1 MSRLIA
7 SDFEEF
13 SIYLS
18 KYSLEGTNA
27 GGNKELKK
35 GHRIYYGALSAW
47 SSIEHGL
54 RKRSRRFG
62 SKSMTIDSSLL
73 PYFRESISDIG
84 SGLFCCVHGA
94 YKPAHV
100 SLRSGIENYIRFCAG
115 IFDDEAITTTSV
127 FRLFEVAKKTEAF
140 SGDRSEYYSVLKS
153 TYGELC
159 KYTHSASADYMVGVN
174 ALSHFPAID
183 KKQFCSWNSH
193 AELVS
198 RAIFDSAFLLS
209 PALYNESHY
218 KVKEVLDGLISKSA
232 RLKMLNPAG

>member
-13 SIYLS
+13 SVYLS

-27 GGNKELKK
+27 GSNKELKK
-35 GHRIYYGALSAW
+35 AHRIYYGALSAW

-54 RKRSRRFG
+54 RKGPKDFG
-62 SKSMTIDSSLL
+62 SKSVAIDSKLL
-73 PYFRESISDIG
+73 PYFSECISDIG

-100 SLRSGIENYIRFCAG
+100 SLRSGIENYVRFCAG
-115 IFDDEAITTTSV
+115 IFDDEAVTTTSV

-140 SGDRSEYYSVLKS
+140 SGGGADCYLVLKS
-153 TYGELC
+153 SYGELC
-159 KYTHSASADYMVGVN
+159 KYTHSASPDHMVGVN

-183 KKQFCSWNSH
+183 KKQFNSWNSH
-193 AELVS
+193 AESVC
-198 RAIFDSAFLLS
+198 RAIFDSVFLLS
-209 PALYNESHY
+209 PSLYNESHY
-218 KVKEVLDGLISKSA
+218 KVKEVLDGLLSNSA